1 MSLRNSIE
9 EKIVRFAVNP
19 LFKAKPLDFKKTL
32 KNASRILIL
41 LPSSA
46 AHRMVPKAFKQ
57 IEIVFQDKRLTFVHS
72 GQPSQAEKQNL
83 KHPVIYLHL
92 KRQSVWQLRKS
103 RVLSDVVREHFD
115 ILLDLDPEF
124 NLTGIFLAKRRPFSL
139 CIGLS
144 KPCIDRY
151 YNVQYNGSL
160 DAAYDEKWSGLFRF
174 LKSFMT
180 K

>member
-9 EKIVRFAVNP
+9 EKIVRFTVNP
-19 LFKAKPLDFKKTL
+19 LLKAKPIDFKKTL

-46 AHRMVPKAFKQ
+46 DHRMAPKTVKQ
-57 IEIVFQDKRLTFVHS
+57 IESLFQGCHLTFVHS
-72 GQPSQAEKQNL
+72 GQPFQAEKQNL
-83 KHPVIYLHL
+83 NHPVIYLHL

-103 RVLSDVVREHFD
+103 HVLSDVGREQFD
-115 ILLDLDPEF
+115 LMLDLDPEF
-124 NLTGIFLAKRRPFSL
+124 NLTGIFLAKRRPFPLS
-139 CIGLS
+139 IGLS
-144 KPCIDRY
+144 KPFIGRY

-160 DAAYDEKWSGLFRF
+160 SAAYDEKWSGLFRF